1 MTVFLTGFLILEFQV
16 GIYFISWEN
25 LTNFPAMD
33 WCPDQREPVHPVPEL
48 STKDPTGR
56 DNSRVWWSLSQS
68 CCVAQRYGWV
78 SATVL
83 LRGQGRIILLLEC
96 LLKVHVSLQVK
107 SLRVIMWFMVK
118 TTRTVGLRSCPPRE
132 KNWINWQ
139 KVQKRMWENIFQKI
153 IELTSLMK
161 NILFWN

>member
-1 MTVFLTGFLILEFQV
+1 
-16 GIYFISWEN
+16 
-25 LTNFPAMD
+25 MD
-33 WCPDQREPVHPVPEL
+33 WWPDQREPVHAVPEL
-48 STKDPTGR
+48 RTQDSAGR
-56 DNSRVWWSLSQS
+56 HNSCIWWSLSQS
-68 CCVAQRYGWV
+68 RCVAQRYGWV

-96 LLKVHVSLQVK
+96 LLKVQVSLQVHVK

-132 KNWINWQ
+132 INWINWQ
-139 KVQKRMWENIFQKI
+139 KVQKQMWENIFQKI

-161 NILFWN
+161 NILFWNLFWLVKLSDLEIFGSWTN